1 MKKNIFLLSSVLTMS
16 LLASA
21 QTEVTVGVTQGKDYG
36 VTYML
41 PQTEIEIK
49 VHTTKHTYTPGEF
62 CRYADRYLRLSG
74 VSDEPEV
81 YWTIDK
87 IETGVVGVP
96 DKDNVYFVKMK
107 DKTVAP
113 LMELTENGIV
123 RSINLPLVVSKKIPQ
138 ISLKKEK
145 QSKMLMRVVS

>member
-1 MKKNIFLLSSVLTMS
+1 MAKSIHGKNNLTIFVKLKKTLTNTQRSMKKNIFLLSSVLTMS

-81 YWTIDK
+81 GRDCAN
-87 IETGVVGVP
+87 P
-96 DKDNVYFVKMK
+96 N
-107 DKTVAP
+107 ARRP
-113 LMELTENGIV
+113 C
-123 RSINLPLVVSKKIPQ
+123 PLVLRRLQDASDGV
-138 ISLKKEK
+138 LRCE
-145 QSKMLMRVVS
+145 RVELS